1 MKKTLEN
8 TKILTD
14 QVHIIRMKHMNTMDE
29 DVADKRKIQTYLNKV
44 DKLVSAADQIKM
56 KFMSL
61 KEDNNKLR
69 DQAQATDYIGNLSV
83 L

>member
-1 MKKTLEN
+1 MEKTLKN

-14 QVHIIRMKHMNTMDE
+14 QVHTIRMKYMNTTDE
-29 DVADKRKIQTYLNKV
+29 DAADKRKIQIYLNKV
-44 DKLVSAADQIKM
+44 DKLISAADQIKM
-56 KFMSL
+56 KFTSL